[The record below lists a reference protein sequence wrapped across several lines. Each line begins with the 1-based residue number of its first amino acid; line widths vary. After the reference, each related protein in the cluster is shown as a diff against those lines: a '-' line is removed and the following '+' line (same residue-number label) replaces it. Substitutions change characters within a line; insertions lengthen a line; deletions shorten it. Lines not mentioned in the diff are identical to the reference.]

1 MKTATFSSPQHHFID
16 LAPLSA
22 RYEVLTHAVLT
33 YLAAGQ
39 LGLMLRYSRK
49 VLRLVQ
55 VFTKLEAQNILL
67 TRKREML
74 SHAPWRE
81 RVLKELGGLRR
92 LKMWE
97 TARARVLAL
106 GDAPAVTPKPS
117 EPSWLYTP
125 ERRAE
130 SERLKAHARKCAR
143 AGAHP
148 NIYRDRVKMDFD
160 GLFRLPPLPRDK
172 TGMRQVKVYTKNS
185 IVNYDFNGMPFG
197 EVKGFGPAMVWPVE
211 FYAAMGLEVEHDIN
225 KGCHTVANSVCPVPM
240 PESAPKDQDG
250 IQPQLYSMGSGLS
263 LASQTQGRNDNLAFD
278 ALPLRFAMNRKTYNF
293 IFENPV

>member
-74 SHAPWRE
+74 SYAPWRE

-125 ERRAE
+125 ERRAV

-143 AGAHP
+143 VGAHP

-185 IVNYDFNGMPFG
+185 IVDYDFNGMPFG

-263 LASQTQGRNDNLAFD
+263 LASQTQWRNDNLAFD

>member
-1 MKTATFSSPQHHFID
+1 MGS
-16 LAPLSA
+16 
-22 RYEVLTHAVLT
+22 
-33 YLAAGQ
+33 
-39 LGLMLRYSRK
+39 
-49 VLRLVQ
+49 
-55 VFTKLEAQNILL
+55 
-67 TRKREML
+67 EMCI
-74 SHAPWRE
+74 R
-81 RVLKELGGLRR
+81 
-92 LKMWE
+92 
-97 TARARVLAL
+97 
-106 GDAPAVTPKPS
+106 D
-117 EPSWLYTP
+117 
-125 ERRAE
+125 
-130 SERLKAHARKCAR
+130 R

-160 GLFRLPPLPRDK
+160 GLFRLPPLSREK
-172 TGMRQVKVYTKNS
+172 RGIRQVKVYTKNS
-185 IVNYDFNGMPFG
+185 IVDYDFNGMPFG